1 MTKTMRSLLGL
12 ALPVFAALCA
22 GDAAAD
28 GGPVTIFDRPPSV
41 QELRSVVRPDRPILT
56 RGIEILGKAVG
67 AAQQAAPARQSVPAA
82 YVPQGPQAPQPQ
94 AAQPQAAQ
102 PPAPTAAAAPQP
114 EPQPEPRP
122 TATPEAAPA
131 PAPAPAGIFG
141 FRINFAFNSDVI
153 PREFYPFMDS
163 VGQLMAQEPELALL
177 IEGHTDAVG
186 SDAYNQAL
194 SARRAQAAQTY
205 LVTVHGVAPERLV
218 VRGRGEAEPMQSDP
232 YDGKNRRV
240 EFERVR

>member
-1 MTKTMRSLLGL
+1 MTKTMRSFLGL

-82 YVPQGPQAPQPQ
+82 YVPQEPEVQPQAPR
-94 AAQPQAAQ
+94 
-102 PPAPTAAAAPQP
+102 PPAPTAAAMPQPGPQP
-114 EPQPEPRP
+114 EPRPEPRPESRP
-122 TATPEAAPA
+122 TATPEATPT
-131 PAPAPAGIFG
+131 PAGIFG
-141 FRINFAFNSDVI
+141 FRINFAFNSAVI
-153 PREFYPFMDS
+153 PSEFYPFMDS
-163 VGQLMAQEPELALL
+163 VGELMAQEPELALL

-194 SARRAQAAQTY
+194 SALRAQAAQAY

-218 VRGRGEAEPMQSDP
+218 VRGRGEAEPIQSDP
-232 YDGKNRRV
+232 HDGKNRRV